1 MTKSKAIRQ
10 VCTVSLTSALCL
22 AVSVAP
28 DSPMIENAYANNTY
42 SNLVNAQNKKA
53 ASAQR
58 EAELRAQLAGV
69 REDLADKIVELDEL
83 TNTKIPAAQTAV
95 EQANSE
101 AASAQSEAE
110 AASAR
115 LEAAQKDKENLEAQI
130 EQTGKDYDDAHAAV
144 AQMAREDMQGSD
156 ASTVMSVVT
165 GSTSTQEF
173 INSMQSRDALSRT
186 ESNAATDAANT
197 LSTSMNRSERLDAIE
212 KQIANLKTVA
222 ETKAVEA
229 QQAAASAQSQRDAL
243 DQLRAEGESRRAELE
258 SQQSEL
264 TGSVAQQA
272 AQTVLLQSQVDSYN
286 RQYTAEQAA
295 AANQANSGT
304 QGQTEPSDN
313 TNNNSGNN
321 SNSNNSNSNNSN
333 SNNSNSNN
341 SNSNNSNSNNSN
353 SNNSNSNNSNSNN
366 SNSNNSNSNNSNS
379 NNSNS
384 NNSNSNNSNSN
395 NSNSNNSNS
404 NNSGDNGNS
413 GNNTNNSGG
422 TTGGQGTSNGDYG
435 NAYVAGQCTWWAY
448 NRRQQMGI
456 GTPSYLGN
464 GGQWYAT
471 APSYGLRVDHSPQ
484 VGAAI
489 SFLPG
494 QAGADGFYGHV
505 GVVEAVYGDTIT
517 ISEMNAAGGPY
528 VVSYRTL
535 SDASQY
541 WYVH

>member
-321 SNSNNSNSNNSN
+321 SNSNNSNNNNSNNNNSN

-341 SNSNNSNSNNSN
+341 SNSNNSNSN
-353 SNNSNSNNSNSNN
+353 
-366 SNSNNSNSNNSNS
+366 
-379 NNSNS
+379 
-384 NNSNSNNSNSN
+384 
-395 NSNSNNSNS
+395 
-404 NNSGDNGNS
+404 NS

-535 SDASQY
+535 SGASQY

>member
-286 RQYTAEQAA
+286 RQYTAEQSA

-321 SNSNNSNSNNSN
+321 SNSNNSNNNNSNNNNSN

-341 SNSNNSNSNNSN
+341 SNSNNSNSN
-353 SNNSNSNNSNSNN
+353 
-366 SNSNNSNSNNSNS
+366 
-379 NNSNS
+379 
-384 NNSNSNNSNSN
+384 
-395 NSNSNNSNS
+395 
-404 NNSGDNGNS
+404 NS

-535 SDASQY
+535 SGASQY

>member
-341 SNSNNSNSNNSN
+341 S
-353 SNNSNSNNSNSNN
+353 
-366 SNSNNSNSNNSNS
+366 
-379 NNSNS
+379 
-384 NNSNSNNSNSN
+384 
-395 NSNSNNSNS
+395 
-404 NNSGDNGNS
+404 GDNGNS

-535 SDASQY
+535 SGASQY